1 MKNFFILL
9 TLFIPIA
16 QAKGIIGSPEVS
28 INTSGNYLISIQINN
43 LPSLNE
49 NDIELNDF
57 KSNDPLLETAL
68 EYLLFEDMD
77 VFKRLT
83 LALPV
88 NFQDTYFSFRLR
100 AGNQTSKDIFI
111 FLPQNTL
118 KEQSPRELSFKL
130 PAKKIYGKPQ
140 RYDVQAAIA
149 GESDTGFIEPA
160 QSSQLSSEPDET
172 IPSTL
177 TSLALSPKA
186 VKSENIETMWS
197 VAQSVRDN
205 YEASIYQIMW
215 AFYLENPN
223 AFIDENINLVR
234 NDVDLVMPSSD
245 LVMSTENYDARQSI
259 NFMSSLP
266 TKSATISGRQLI
278 LTAPEK
284 PQIKLEE
291 IGKSDALNLDKKASE
306 ILDASVNK
314 NSNLSGSEIIEKN
327 TSIISLSAS
336 EANLTEVSTGSSRA
350 FQLKDLIWVALLS
363 LILGFVIAFVLIRL
377 NRKPSFTKTAVEE
390 EFQQDDSAIFQS
402 NLSITNDI
410 ETQELDLVR
419 TYIDMNDWKN
429 AEMILEK
436 LLSSSTNP
444 SILSAAKELL
454 DQKK

>member
-9 TLFIPIA
+9 TLFISIA

-28 INTSGNYLISIQINN
+28 INASGNYLISIQINN

-49 NDIELNDF
+49 NDIQLNDF

-68 EYLLFEDMD
+68 EYLLFEDMN

-130 PAKKIYGKPQ
+130 PAKKIYGEPQ
-140 RYDVQAAIA
+140 RYDIQGAIA
-149 GESDTGFIEPA
+149 GKSDTGFIEPT
-160 QSSQLSSEPDET
+160 QSSQLSSELDET
-172 IPSTL
+172 IPSPL
-177 TSLALSPKA
+177 PSLALSPKA

-205 YEASIYQIMW
+205 YDASIYQIMW

-245 LVMSTENYDARQSI
+245 LVMSTENNDARQSI
-259 NFMSSLP
+259 NFMSSLS

-291 IGKSDALNLDKKASE
+291 IGKSDALNLDDKASE
-306 ILDASVNK
+306 ISDTSMNK
-314 NSNLSGSEIIEKN
+314 NSNLSGSGIIEKN
-327 TSIISLSAS
+327 TSIISLSSS
-336 EANLTEVSTGSSRA
+336 EANLTEVSTSSSRA

-377 NRKPSFTKTAVEE
+377 NRKPSFTKTAVED

>member
-9 TLFIPIA
+9 ILFIPIA

-43 LPSLNE
+43 LASLNE

-57 KSNDPLLETAL
+57 KSNDPLSETAL

-100 AGNQTSKDIFI
+100 AGDQVSKDIFI

-130 PAKKIYGKPQ
+130 PAKKIYGQPQ
-140 RYDVQAAIA
+140 RYDIQAAIA

-160 QSSQLSSEPDET
+160 QSSQLSSEPDKT
-172 IPSTL
+172 IPSPL
-177 TSLALSPKA
+177 PSLALSPKA

-197 VAQSVRDN
+197 VAQSVKDN
-205 YEASIYQIMW
+205 YDASIYQIMW

-223 AFIDENINLVR
+223 AFINENINLVR

-245 LVMSTENYDARQSI
+245 LVMSTENNDARQSI

-266 TKSATISGRQLI
+266 TKSATISGRKLI

-284 PQIKLEE
+284 PQIRLEE
-291 IGKSDALNLDKKASE
+291 SGKSDALNLDNKASE
-306 ILDASVNK
+306 ILDASINK
-314 NSNLSGSEIIEKN
+314 NSTLSGSEIIEKN

-336 EANLTEVSTGSSRA
+336 EANLTEVTTGSSRA

-377 NRKPSFTKTAVEE
+377 NRKSSFTKTAVEE

>member
-1 MKNFFILL
+1 MKIFFILL

-57 KSNDPLLETAL
+57 KSNDPLSETAL

-77 VFKRLT
+77 AFKRLT

-111 FLPQNTL
+111 FLPQNTR

-140 RYDVQAAIA
+140 RYDIQAAIA

-160 QSSQLSSEPDET
+160 QSSQLSSKPDET
-172 IPSTL
+172 IPSL
-177 TSLALSPKA
+177 PSLALSPKA

-205 YEASIYQIMW
+205 YDASIYQIMW

-245 LVMSTENYDARQSI
+245 LVMSTENNDARQSI

-266 TKSATISGRQLI
+266 SKSATISGRQLI

-291 IGKSDALNLDKKASE
+291 IGKSDALNLDDKASE
-306 ILDASVNK
+306 ILDTSVNK

-336 EANLTEVSTGSSRA
+336 EANLTEVSTSSSRA

-377 NRKPSFTKTAVEE
+377 NRKPSFTKTAVED
-390 EFQQDDSAIFQS
+390 EFQQDDSTIFQS

>member
-49 NDIELNDF
+49 NDIKLNDF
-57 KSNDPLLETAL
+57 KSNDPLSETAL

-83 LALPV
+83 LALPF

-140 RYDVQAAIA
+140 RYDIEAAIA

-160 QSSQLSSEPDET
+160 KSSQLSSKPDET
-172 IPSTL
+172 IPSPFP
-177 TSLALSPKA
+177 SLELSPKA

-197 VAQSVRDN
+197 VAQSVKDN
-205 YEASIYQIMW
+205 YDASIYQIMW

-245 LVMSTENYDARQSI
+245 LVMSTENNDARQSI

-284 PQIKLEE
+284 PQITLEE

>member
-28 INTSGNYLISIQINN
+28 VNTSGNYLISIQINN

-49 NDIELNDF
+49 NDIKLNDF
-57 KSNDPLLETAL
+57 KSNDPLSETAL

-83 LALPV
+83 LALPF

-140 RYDVQAAIA
+140 RYDIEAAIA

-160 QSSQLSSEPDET
+160 KSSQLSSKPDET
-172 IPSTL
+172 IPSPFP
-177 TSLALSPKA
+177 SLELSPKA

-197 VAQSVRDN
+197 VAQSVKDN
-205 YEASIYQIMW
+205 YDASIYQIMW

-245 LVMSTENYDARQSI
+245 LVMSTENNDARQSI

-284 PQIKLEE
+284 PQITLEE
-291 IGKSDALNLDKKASE
+291 IGKSDALNLDDKASE
-306 ILDASVNK
+306 ISDTSMNK

>member
-1 MKNFFILL
+1 MKKFFILL

-43 LPSLNE
+43 LPSLSE

-57 KSNDPLLETAL
+57 KSNDPLSETAL

-140 RYDVQAAIA
+140 RYDIQAAIA

-205 YEASIYQIMW
+205 YDASIYQIMW

-245 LVMSTENYDARQSI
+245 LVMSTENNDARQSI

-336 EANLTEVSTGSSRA
+336 EANLTEVSTSSSRA

-377 NRKPSFTKTAVEE
+377 NRKPSFTKTAVED

>member
-1 MKNFFILL
+1 MKIFFILL

-57 KSNDPLLETAL
+57 KSNDPLSETAL

-83 LALPV
+83 LALPF

-140 RYDVQAAIA
+140 RYDIEAAIA

-160 QSSQLSSEPDET
+160 KSSQLSSKPDET
-172 IPSTL
+172 IPSPFP
-177 TSLALSPKA
+177 SLELSPKA

-197 VAQSVRDN
+197 VAQSVKDN
-205 YEASIYQIMW
+205 YDASIYQIMW

-245 LVMSTENYDARQSI
+245 LVMSTENNDARQSI

-284 PQIKLEE
+284 PQITLEE
-291 IGKSDALNLDKKASE
+291 IGKSDALNLDDKASE
-306 ILDASVNK
+306 ISDTSMNK

>member
-1 MKNFFILL
+1 MKKFFTLL
-9 TLFIPIA
+9 TLFISIA
-16 QAKGIIGSPEVS
+16 QAKGVVGSPEVS

-43 LPSLNE
+43 FPSLSE
-49 NDIELNDF
+49 NDIELNVF
-57 KSNDPLLETAL
+57 KSDDPLSEETL

-77 VFKRLT
+77 AFKRLT

-100 AGNQTSKDIFI
+100 AGDQISKDIFI

-130 PAKKIYGKPQ
+130 PAKKIYGNPE
-140 RYDVQAAIA
+140 RYDIQAAIA
-149 GESDTGFIEPA
+149 KDSDASFSLSD
-160 QSSQLSSEPDET
+160 QSSQLSSEPDEK
-172 IPSTL
+172 I
-177 TSLALSPKA
+177 LSPLPNLELTPK
-186 VKSENIETMWS
+186 VVESENIETMWS
-197 VAQSVRDN
+197 VAQSVKNN
-205 YEASIYQIMW
+205 YDASIYQIMW

-234 NDVDLVMPSSD
+234 SDLDLVMPSSD
-245 LVMSTENYDARQSI
+245 LVMSTANTDARQSI

-266 TKSATISGRQLI
+266 MKAATISGRQLI

-284 PQIKLEE
+284 PQVQLQETA
-291 IGKSDALNLDKKASE
+291 KSKNLNLDTKDLNM
-306 ILDASVNK
+306 LDTNIK
-314 NSNLSGSEIIEKN
+314 NNADLSGLDIIEKN
-327 TSIISLSAS
+327 TSIISLNAPEAS
-336 EANLTEVSTGSSRA
+336 LTAELIDSPRA

-363 LILGFVIAFVLIRL
+363 LILGFVIAFILIRL
-377 NRKPSFTKTAVEE
+377 NRRPSFTKTAVEE
-390 EFQQDDSAIFQS
+390 DFQQDNTSIFQS

-419 TYIDMNDWKN
+419 TYIDMSDWEN
-429 AEMILEK
+429 AEVILKK

-444 SILSAAKELL
+444 SILSVAKELL

>member
-9 TLFIPIA
+9 ALFIPIA

-43 LPSLNE
+43 LPLLNE

-57 KSNDPLLETAL
+57 KSNDPLSETVL

-111 FLPQNTL
+111 FLPQNTR

-140 RYDVQAAIA
+140 RYDIQAAIA

-160 QSSQLSSEPDET
+160 QSSQLSSKPDET
-172 IPSTL
+172 IPSL
-177 TSLALSPKA
+177 PSLALSPKA

-205 YEASIYQIMW
+205 YDASIYQIMW

-245 LVMSTENYDARQSI
+245 LVMSTENNDARQSI

-266 TKSATISGRQLI
+266 SKSATISGRQLI

-291 IGKSDALNLDKKASE
+291 IGKSDALNLDDKASE
-306 ILDASVNK
+306 ILDTSVNK

-336 EANLTEVSTGSSRA
+336 EANLTEVSTSSSRA

-377 NRKPSFTKTAVEE
+377 NRKPSFTKTAVED
-390 EFQQDDSAIFQS
+390 EFQQDDSTIFQS

>member
-49 NDIELNDF
+49 NDIKLNDF
-57 KSNDPLLETAL
+57 KSNDPLPETAL

-83 LALPV
+83 LALPF

-140 RYDVQAAIA
+140 RYDIEAAIA

-160 QSSQLSSEPDET
+160 KSSQLSFKPDET
-172 IPSTL
+172 IPSPFP
-177 TSLALSPKA
+177 SLELSPKA

-197 VAQSVRDN
+197 VAQSVKDN
-205 YEASIYQIMW
+205 YDASIYQIMW

-245 LVMSTENYDARQSI
+245 LVMSTENNDARQSI

-284 PQIKLEE
+284 PQITLEE
-291 IGKSDALNLDKKASE
+291 IGKSDALNLDDKASE
-306 ILDASVNK
+306 ISDTSMNK

-327 TSIISLSAS
+327 TSIISLRAS

-444 SILSAAKELL
+444 SILSAAKEFL

>member
-43 LPSLNE
+43 LPSLSE

-57 KSNDPLLETAL
+57 KSNDPLSETAL

-77 VFKRLT
+77 AFKRLT

-100 AGNQTSKDIFI
+100 AGDQISKDIFI

-130 PAKKIYGKPQ
+130 PAKKIYGNPE
-140 RYDVQAAIA
+140 RYDIQAAIA
-149 GESDTGFIEPA
+149 KDSDASFSLSD
-160 QSSQLSSEPDET
+160 QSSQLSSEPDEK
-172 IPSTL
+172 I
-177 TSLALSPKA
+177 LSPLPNLELTPK
-186 VKSENIETMWS
+186 VVESENIETMWS
-197 VAQSVRDN
+197 VAQSVKNN
-205 YEASIYQIMW
+205 YDASIYQIMW

-234 NDVDLVMPSSD
+234 SDLDLVMPSSD
-245 LVMSTENYDARQSI
+245 LVMSTANTDARQSI

-266 TKSATISGRQLI
+266 MKAATISGRQLI

-284 PQIKLEE
+284 PQVQLQETA
-291 IGKSDALNLDKKASE
+291 KSKNLNLDTKDLNM
-306 ILDASVNK
+306 LDTNIK
-314 NSNLSGSEIIEKN
+314 NNADLSGLDIIEKN
-327 TSIISLSAS
+327 TSIISLNAPEAS
-336 EANLTEVSTGSSRA
+336 LAAELIDSPRA

-363 LILGFVIAFVLIRL
+363 LILGFVIAFILIRL
-377 NRKPSFTKTAVEE
+377 NRRPSFTKTAVEE
-390 EFQQDDSAIFQS
+390 DFQQDNTSIFQS

-419 TYIDMNDWKN
+419 TYIDMSDWEN
-429 AEMILEK
+429 AEVILKK

-444 SILSAAKELL
+444 SILSVAKELL

>member
-9 TLFIPIA
+9 TLFISIA

-28 INTSGNYLISIQINN
+28 INASGNYLISIQINN

-49 NDIELNDF
+49 NDIQLNDF

-68 EYLLFEDMD
+68 EYLLFEDMN

-130 PAKKIYGKPQ
+130 PAKKIYGEPQ
-140 RYDVQAAIA
+140 RYDIQGAIA
-149 GESDTGFIEPA
+149 GKSDTGFIEPT
-160 QSSQLSSEPDET
+160 QSSQLSSELDET
-172 IPSTL
+172 IPSPL
-177 TSLALSPKA
+177 PSLALSPKA

-205 YEASIYQIMW
+205 YDASIYQIMW

-245 LVMSTENYDARQSI
+245 LVMSTENNDARQSI
-259 NFMSSLP
+259 HFMSSLP
-266 TKSATISGRQLI
+266 AKLATISGRQLI

-291 IGKSDALNLDKKASE
+291 IGKSDALNLDDKASE

-314 NSNLSGSEIIEKN
+314 NLNLSGLEIIEKN
-327 TSIISLSAS
+327 TSIISLSSS

-377 NRKPSFTKTAVEE
+377 NRKPSFTKTAVED

>member
-1 MKNFFILL
+1 MKIFFILL

-49 NDIELNDF
+49 NDIKLNDF
-57 KSNDPLLETAL
+57 KSNDPLSETAL

-83 LALPV
+83 LALPF

-140 RYDVQAAIA
+140 RYDIEAAIA

-160 QSSQLSSEPDET
+160 KSSQLSSKPDET
-172 IPSTL
+172 IPSPFP
-177 TSLALSPKA
+177 SLELSPKA

-197 VAQSVRDN
+197 VAQSVKDN
-205 YEASIYQIMW
+205 YDASIYQIMW

-245 LVMSTENYDARQSI
+245 LVMSTENNDARQSI

-284 PQIKLEE
+284 PQITLEE
-291 IGKSDALNLDKKASE
+291 IGKSDALNLDDKASE
-306 ILDASVNK
+306 ISDTSMNK

>member
-1 MKNFFILL
+1 MCIRDR
-9 TLFIPIA
+9 
-16 QAKGIIGSPEVS
+16 
-28 INTSGNYLISIQINN
+28 INN

-57 KSNDPLLETAL
+57 KSNDSLSETAL

-140 RYDVQAAIA
+140 RYDIQAAIA
-149 GESDTGFIEPA
+149 GESDTSFIEPA
-160 QSSQLSSEPDET
+160 QSSQLSFEPDET
-172 IPSTL
+172 IPSPSP
-177 TSLALSPKA
+177 SLALSPKA

-197 VAQSVRDN
+197 VAQSVKDN
-205 YEASIYQIMW
+205 YDASIYQIMW

-245 LVMSTENYDARQSI
+245 LVMSTANNDARQSI

-266 TKSATISGRQLI
+266 KKSATISGRQLI
-278 LTAPEK
+278 LTAPEG
-284 PQIKLEE
+284 PQIKFEE
-291 IGKSDALNLDKKASE
+291 IVKSDALNLDDKASKTS
-306 ILDASVNK
+306 DASINK
-314 NSNLSGSEIIEKN
+314 NSNLSASEIIEKN

-336 EANLTEVSTGSSRA
+336 EANLAEGSTGSSRA
-350 FQLKDLIWVALLS
+350 FQLKDLIWVCLLYTS
-363 LILGFVIAFVLIRL
+363 
-377 NRKPSFTKTAVEE
+377 
-390 EFQQDDSAIFQS
+390 D
-402 NLSITNDI
+402 
-410 ETQELDLVR
+410 
-419 TYIDMNDWKN
+419 
-429 AEMILEK
+429 
-436 LLSSSTNP
+436 
-444 SILSAAKELL
+444 AADE
-454 DQKK
+454 

>member
-1 MKNFFILL
+1 MKIFFILL

-130 PAKKIYGKPQ
+130 PAKKIYGEPQ
-140 RYDVQAAIA
+140 RYDIQAAIA

-245 LVMSTENYDARQSI
+245 LVMSTENNDARQSI

-291 IGKSDALNLDKKASE
+291 IGKSDALNLGDKASE
-306 ILDASVNK
+306 ILDATVNK

-336 EANLTEVSTGSSRA
+336 ETNLTEVSTSSSRA

-377 NRKPSFTKTAVEE
+377 NRKPSFTKTAVED

>member
-43 LPSLNE
+43 LPSLSE

-57 KSNDPLLETAL
+57 KSNDPLSETAL

-83 LALPV
+83 LALPF

-140 RYDVQAAIA
+140 RYDIEAAIA

-160 QSSQLSSEPDET
+160 KSSQLSSKPDET
-172 IPSTL
+172 IPSPFP
-177 TSLALSPKA
+177 SLELSPKA

-197 VAQSVRDN
+197 VAQSVKDN
-205 YEASIYQIMW
+205 YDASIYQIMW

-245 LVMSTENYDARQSI
+245 LVMSTENNDARQSI

-284 PQIKLEE
+284 PQITLEE
-291 IGKSDALNLDKKASE
+291 IGKSDALNLDDKASE
-306 ILDASVNK
+306 ISDTSMNK

>member
-1 MKNFFILL
+1 MKNFVILL
-9 TLFIPIA
+9 SLFISIA

-28 INTSGNYLISIQINN
+28 VNTNGNYLISIQINN
-43 LPSLNE
+43 LPSLSE

-57 KSNDPLLETAL
+57 KSNDSLSDAAL

-83 LALPV
+83 LALPA

-100 AGNQTSKDIFI
+100 AGDQTSKDIFI
-111 FLPQNTL
+111 FLPQNSL

-140 RYDVQAAIA
+140 RYDIQAAIA
-149 GESDTGFIEPA
+149 GDSDTSFIEPA
-160 QSSQLSSEPDET
+160 KSSQLSSESDKKILSPL
-172 IPSTL
+172 P
-177 TSLALSPKA
+177 SLALAPQA
-186 VKSENIETMWS
+186 VQSENIETMWS
-197 VAQSVRDN
+197 VAQSVKDN
-205 YEASIYQIMW
+205 YDASIYQIMW

-245 LVMSTENYDARQSI
+245 LVISTANKDARKSI

-266 TKSATISGRQLI
+266 RKAATISGRQLI

-284 PQIKLEE
+284 PQVQLEE
-291 IGKSDALNLDKKASE
+291 TTKSKNLD
-306 ILDASVNK
+306 LDTNIKK
-314 NSNLSGSEIIEKN
+314 NSNLSGLEIIEKN
-327 TSIISLSAS
+327 TSIISLNAS
-336 EANLTEVSTGSSRA
+336 EASSAEESIDSSGA

-363 LILGFVIAFVLIRL
+363 LILGFVIAFILIRFH
-377 NRKPSFTKTAVEE
+377 RKPSFTKSAVEE
-390 EFQQDDSAIFQS
+390 DFQQDDSAIFQS

-419 TYIDMNDWKN
+419 TYIDMSDWEN
-429 AEMILEK
+429 AEVILKK
-436 LLSSSTNP
+436 LLSSSTDP
-444 SILSAAKELL
+444 SILQAAKELL

>member
-9 TLFIPIA
+9 ALFIPIA

-28 INTSGNYLISIQINN
+28 INTSGNYSISIQINN
-43 LPSLNE
+43 LPLLNE

-57 KSNDPLLETAL
+57 KSNDPLSETAL

-140 RYDVQAAIA
+140 RYDIQAAIA

-160 QSSQLSSEPDET
+160 QSSQLSSKPDET
-172 IPSTL
+172 IPSL
-177 TSLALSPKA
+177 PSLALSPKA

-205 YEASIYQIMW
+205 YDASIYQIMW

-245 LVMSTENYDARQSI
+245 LVMSTENNDARQSI

-266 TKSATISGRQLI
+266 SKSATISGRQLI

-291 IGKSDALNLDKKASE
+291 IGKSDALNLDDKASE
-306 ILDASVNK
+306 ILDTSVNK

-336 EANLTEVSTGSSRA
+336 EANLTEVSTSSSRA

-377 NRKPSFTKTAVEE
+377 NRKPSFTKTAVED
-390 EFQQDDSAIFQS
+390 EFQQDDSTIFQS

>member
-9 TLFIPIA
+9 ALFIPIA

-43 LPSLNE
+43 LPLLNE

-57 KSNDPLLETAL
+57 KSNDPLSEKAL

-140 RYDVQAAIA
+140 RYDIQAAIA

-160 QSSQLSSEPDET
+160 QSSQLSSKPDET
-172 IPSTL
+172 IPSL
-177 TSLALSPKA
+177 LSLALSPKA

-205 YEASIYQIMW
+205 YDASIYQIMW

-245 LVMSTENYDARQSI
+245 LVMSTENNDARQSI

-266 TKSATISGRQLI
+266 SKSATISGRQLI

-291 IGKSDALNLDKKASE
+291 IGKSDALNLDDKASE
-306 ILDASVNK
+306 ILDTSVNK

-327 TSIISLSAS
+327 TSIISLSSS
-336 EANLTEVSTGSSRA
+336 ETNFTEVSTSSSRA

-377 NRKPSFTKTAVEE
+377 NRKPSFTKTAVED
-390 EFQQDDSAIFQS
+390 EFQQDDSTIFQS

>member
-1 MKNFFILL
+1 MKKFFILL
-9 TLFIPIA
+9 TLFIAIA

-57 KSNDPLLETAL
+57 KSNDPLSETAL

-83 LALPV
+83 LALPA

-140 RYDVQAAIA
+140 RYDIQAAIA
-149 GESDTGFIEPA
+149 GESDTSFIEPA
-160 QSSQLSSEPDET
+160 QSSQLSFEPDET
-172 IPSTL
+172 IPSPSP
-177 TSLALSPKA
+177 SLVLSPKA

-197 VAQSVRDN
+197 VAQSVKDN
-205 YEASIYQIMW
+205 YDASIYQIMW

-245 LVMSTENYDARQSI
+245 LVMSTANNDARQSI

-266 TKSATISGRQLI
+266 KKSATISGRQLI
-278 LTAPEK
+278 LTAPER

-291 IGKSDALNLDKKASE
+291 IVKSDALNLDDKASE
-306 ILDASVNK
+306 TSDASINK
-314 NSNLSGSEIIEKN
+314 NSNLSASEIIKKN

-336 EANLTEVSTGSSRA
+336 EANLAEGSTGSSRA

-363 LILGFVIAFVLIRL
+363 LILGFAIAFVLIRL
-377 NRKPSFTKTAVEE
+377 NRKPFFTKTAVEE
-390 EFQQDDSAIFQS
+390 DFQQDGLAIFQS
-402 NLSITNDI
+402 NLSVTNDI

-419 TYIDMNDWKN
+419 TYIDMSDWEN
-429 AEMILEK
+429 AEAILKK

>member
-1 MKNFFILL
+1 MKKFFILL
-9 TLFIPIA
+9 TLFISVA

-57 KSNDPLLETAL
+57 KSNDPLSETAL

-77 VFKRLT
+77 AFKRLT

-140 RYDVQAAIA
+140 RYDIQAAIA
-149 GESDTGFIEPA
+149 GESDAGFIEPA
-160 QSSQLSSEPDET
+160 QSSQLSSKPDET
-172 IPSTL
+172 IPSPSP
-177 TSLALSPKA
+177 SLALSPKA

-197 VAQSVRDN
+197 VAQSVKDN
-205 YEASIYQIMW
+205 YDASIYQIMW

-245 LVMSTENYDARQSI
+245 LVMSTANNDARQSI

-266 TKSATISGRQLI
+266 KKSATISGRQLI
-278 LTAPEK
+278 LTAPER

-291 IGKSDALNLDKKASE
+291 IVKSDALNLDDKASKTS
-306 ILDASVNK
+306 DASINK
-314 NSNLSGSEIIEKN
+314 NSNLSASEIIEKN
-327 TSIISLSAS
+327 TSIISLSTS
-336 EANLTEVSTGSSRA
+336 EANLAEGSTGSSRA

-363 LILGFVIAFVLIRL
+363 LILGFAIAFVLIRL
-377 NRKPSFTKTAVEE
+377 NRKPFFTKTAVEE
-390 EFQQDDSAIFQS
+390 DFQQDKTSIFQS

-419 TYIDMNDWKN
+419 TYIDMSDWEN
-429 AEMILEK
+429 AEVILKK

-444 SILSAAKELL
+444 SILSVAKELL

>member
-1 MKNFFILL
+1 MKKIFILL
-9 TLFIPIA
+9 TLFTSIA
-16 QAKGIIGSPEVS
+16 QAKGVVGSPEVS

-43 LPSLNE
+43 LPSLSE
-49 NDIELNDF
+49 NDIELSDF
-57 KSNDPLLETAL
+57 KSNDPLSETAL

-100 AGNQTSKDIFI
+100 AGNQTSKDVFI

-130 PAKKIYGKPQ
+130 PAKKIYGEPQ
-140 RYDVQAAIA
+140 RYDIQGAIA
-149 GESDTGFIEPA
+149 GKSDTGFIEPT
-160 QSSQLSSEPDET
+160 QSSQLSSELDET
-172 IPSTL
+172 IPSPL
-177 TSLALSPKA
+177 PSLALSPKA

-205 YEASIYQIMW
+205 YDASIYQIMW

-245 LVMSTENYDARQSI
+245 LVMSTENNDARQSI

-266 TKSATISGRQLI
+266 MKAATISGRQLI

-284 PQIKLEE
+284 PQVQLQETAK
-291 IGKSDALNLDKKASE
+291 
-306 ILDASVNK
+306 NK
-314 NSNLSGSEIIEKN
+314 NLNPDTKDLKTLDTNIKNNADLSGSDIIEKN
-327 TSIISLSAS
+327 TSIISLNAS
-336 EANLTEVSTGSSRA
+336 EASLAAELINSPRA

-363 LILGFVIAFVLIRL
+363 LILGFVIAFILIRL
-377 NRKPSFTKTAVEE
+377 NRRPSFTKSAVEE
-390 EFQQDDSAIFQS
+390 DFQQDKTSIFQS

-419 TYIDMNDWKN
+419 TYIDMSDWEN
-429 AEMILEK
+429 AEVILKK

-444 SILSAAKELL
+444 SILSVAKELL

>member
-28 INTSGNYLISIQINN
+28 INTSGNYLISMQINN
-43 LPSLNE
+43 ISSLNE

-57 KSNDPLLETAL
+57 KSNDPLSETAL

-83 LALPV
+83 LALPA

-100 AGNQTSKDIFI
+100 AGDQISKDIFI

-118 KEQSPRELSFKL
+118 KEQSLRELSFKL

-140 RYDVQAAIA
+140 RYDIQAAIA
-149 GESDTGFIEPA
+149 GESDKGFIEPA

-172 IPSTL
+172 IPSPL
-177 TSLALSPKA
+177 PSLALSPKA

-197 VAQSVRDN
+197 VAQSVKDN
-205 YEASIYQIMW
+205 YDASIYQIMW

-223 AFIDENINLVR
+223 AFINENINLVR

-245 LVMSTENYDARQSI
+245 LVMSTENSDARQSI

-266 TKSATISGRQLI
+266 AKSAIISGRKLI

-284 PQIKLEE
+284 PQIRLEE
-291 IGKSDALNLDKKASE
+291 SGKSDALNLDDKASE
-306 ILDASVNK
+306 ILDASINK
-314 NSNLSGSEIIEKN
+314 NSNLSGSEIIEKKYFN
-327 TSIISLSAS
+327 YFIK
-336 EANLTEVSTGSSRA
+336 R
-350 FQLKDLIWVALLS
+350 F
-363 LILGFVIAFVLIRL
+363 
-377 NRKPSFTKTAVEE
+377 
-390 EFQQDDSAIFQS
+390 
-402 NLSITNDI
+402 
-410 ETQELDLVR
+410 
-419 TYIDMNDWKN
+419 
-429 AEMILEK
+429 
-436 LLSSSTNP
+436 
-444 SILSAAKELL
+444 
-454 DQKK
+454 

>member
-1 MKNFFILL
+1 MKKFFILL
-9 TLFIPIA
+9 TLFISIA

-57 KSNDPLLETAL
+57 KSNDSLSETAL

-100 AGNQTSKDIFI
+100 AGNQTSKDVFI

-140 RYDVQAAIA
+140 RYDIQAAIA
-149 GESDTGFIEPA
+149 GESDAGFIEPA
-160 QSSQLSSEPDET
+160 QSSQLSSKPDET
-172 IPSTL
+172 IPSPSP
-177 TSLALSPKA
+177 SLALS
-186 VKSENIETMWS
+186 
-197 VAQSVRDN
+197 
-205 YEASIYQIMW
+205 
-215 AFYLENPN
+215 PN

-245 LVMSTENYDARQSI
+245 LVMSTANNDARQSI

-266 TKSATISGRQLI
+266 KKSATISGRQLI
-278 LTAPEK
+278 LTAPER

-291 IGKSDALNLDKKASE
+291 IVKSDALNLDDKASKT
-306 ILDASVNK
+306 LDASINK
-314 NSNLSGSEIIEKN
+314 NSNLSASEIIEKN
-327 TSIISLSAS
+327 TSIISLSTS
-336 EANLTEVSTGSSRA
+336 EANLTEGSTGSSRA

-363 LILGFVIAFVLIRL
+363 LILGFAIAFVLIRL
-377 NRKPSFTKTAVEE
+377 NRKPFFTKTAVEE
-390 EFQQDDSAIFQS
+390 DFQQDGSAIFQS
-402 NLSITNDI
+402 NLSVTNDI

-419 TYIDMNDWKN
+419 TYIDMSDWEN
-429 AEMILEK
+429 AEVILKK

-444 SILSAAKELL
+444 SILSVAKELL

>member
-49 NDIELNDF
+49 NDIKLNDF
-57 KSNDPLLETAL
+57 KSNDPLSETAL

-83 LALPV
+83 LALPF

-140 RYDVQAAIA
+140 RYDIEAAIA

-160 QSSQLSSEPDET
+160 QSFQLSSEPDET
-172 IPSTL
+172 IPSPL

-197 VAQSVRDN
+197 VAQSVKDN
-205 YEASIYQIMW
+205 YDASIYQIMW

-245 LVMSTENYDARQSI
+245 LVMSTENNDARQSI

-291 IGKSDALNLDKKASE
+291 IGKSDALNLDDKASE
-306 ILDASVNK
+306 ISDTSMNK

>member
-43 LPSLNE
+43 LPLLNE
-49 NDIELNDF
+49 NDIKLNDF
-57 KSNDPLLETAL
+57 KSNDPLSETAL

-83 LALPV
+83 LALPF

-140 RYDVQAAIA
+140 RYDIEAAIA

-160 QSSQLSSEPDET
+160 KSSQLSSKPDET
-172 IPSTL
+172 IPSPFP
-177 TSLALSPKA
+177 SLELSPKA

-245 LVMSTENYDARQSI
+245 LVMSTENNDARQSI

-284 PQIKLEE
+284 PQITLEE

-336 EANLTEVSTGSSRA
+336 EANLTEVSTSSSRA

-363 LILGFVIAFVLIRL
+363 LILGFVIAFVLIHL
-377 NRKPSFTKTAVEE
+377 NRKPSFTKTAVED

>member
-49 NDIELNDF
+49 NDIKLNDF
-57 KSNDPLLETAL
+57 KSNDPLPETAL

-83 LALPV
+83 LALPF

-140 RYDVQAAIA
+140 RYDIEAAIA

-160 QSSQLSSEPDET
+160 KSSQLSSKPDET
-172 IPSTL
+172 IPSPFP
-177 TSLALSPKA
+177 SLELSPKA

-245 LVMSTENYDARQSI
+245 LVMSTENNDARQSI

-284 PQIKLEE
+284 PQITLEE
-291 IGKSDALNLDKKASE
+291 IGKSDALNLDDKASE
-306 ILDASVNK
+306 ISDTSMNK

-327 TSIISLSAS
+327 TSIISLRAS

>member
-49 NDIELNDF
+49 NDIKLSDF
-57 KSNDPLLETAL
+57 KSNDPLPETAL

-83 LALPV
+83 LALPF

-140 RYDVQAAIA
+140 RYDIEAAIA

-160 QSSQLSSEPDET
+160 KSSQLSSKPDET
-172 IPSTL
+172 IPSPFP
-177 TSLALSPKA
+177 SLELSPKA

-197 VAQSVRDN
+197 VAQSVKDN
-205 YEASIYQIMW
+205 YDASIYQIMW

-234 NDVDLVMPSSD
+234 NDIDLVMPSSD
-245 LVMSTENYDARQSI
+245 LVMSTENNDARQSI

-284 PQIKLEE
+284 PQITLEE
-291 IGKSDALNLDKKASE
+291 IGKSDALNLDDKASE
-306 ILDASVNK
+306 IFDTSINK

-336 EANLTEVSTGSSRA
+336 KANLTEVSTGSSRA
-350 FQLKDLIWVALLS
+350 FQFKDLIWVALLS

>member
-1 MKNFFILL
+1 MKKFFTLL
-9 TLFIPIA
+9 TLFISIA
-16 QAKGIIGSPEVS
+16 QAKGVVGSPEVS

-43 LPSLNE
+43 FPSLSE
-49 NDIELNDF
+49 NDIELNVF
-57 KSNDPLLETAL
+57 KSDDPLSEETL

-77 VFKRLT
+77 AFKRLT

-100 AGNQTSKDIFI
+100 AGDQISKDIFI

-130 PAKKIYGKPQ
+130 PAKKIYGNPE
-140 RYDVQAAIA
+140 RYDIQAAIA
-149 GESDTGFIEPA
+149 KDSDASFSLSD
-160 QSSQLSSEPDET
+160 QSSQLSSEPDEK
-172 IPSTL
+172 I
-177 TSLALSPKA
+177 LSPLPNLELTPK
-186 VKSENIETMWS
+186 VVESENIETMWS
-197 VAQSVRDN
+197 VAQSVKNN
-205 YEASIYQIMW
+205 YDASIYQIMW

-234 NDVDLVMPSSD
+234 SDLDLVMPSSD
-245 LVMSTENYDARQSI
+245 LVMSTANTDARQSI

-266 TKSATISGRQLI
+266 MKAATISGRQLI

-284 PQIKLEE
+284 PQVQLQETA
-291 IGKSDALNLDKKASE
+291 KSKNLNLDTKDLNM
-306 ILDASVNK
+306 LDTNIK
-314 NSNLSGSEIIEKN
+314 NNADLSGLDIIEKN
-327 TSIISLSAS
+327 TSIISLNAPEAS
-336 EANLTEVSTGSSRA
+336 LAAELIDSPRA

-363 LILGFVIAFVLIRL
+363 LILGFVIAFILIRL
-377 NRKPSFTKTAVEE
+377 NRRPSFTKTAVEE
-390 EFQQDDSAIFQS
+390 DFQQDNTSIFQS

-419 TYIDMNDWKN
+419 TYIDMSDWEN
-429 AEMILEK
+429 AEVILKK

-444 SILSAAKELL
+444 SILSVAKELL

>member
-43 LPSLNE
+43 LPSLSE

-57 KSNDPLLETAL
+57 KSNDPLSETAL

-83 LALPV
+83 LALPF

-140 RYDVQAAIA
+140 RYDIEAAIA

-160 QSSQLSSEPDET
+160 KSSQLSSKPDET
-172 IPSTL
+172 IPSPFP
-177 TSLALSPKA
+177 SLELSPKA

-197 VAQSVRDN
+197 VAQSVKDN
-205 YEASIYQIMW
+205 YDASIYQIMW

-234 NDVDLVMPSSD
+234 SDLDLVMPSSD
-245 LVMSTENYDARQSI
+245 LVMSTEKNDARQSI

-291 IGKSDALNLDKKASE
+291 IGKSDALNLDDKASE
-306 ILDASVNK
+306 ISDTSMNK

>member
-49 NDIELNDF
+49 NDIKLNDF
-57 KSNDPLLETAL
+57 KSNDPLPETAL

-83 LALPV
+83 LALPF

-140 RYDVQAAIA
+140 RYDIQAAIA

-160 QSSQLSSEPDET
+160 KSSQLSSKPDET
-172 IPSTL
+172 IPSPFP
-177 TSLALSPKA
+177 SLELSPKA

-197 VAQSVRDN
+197 VAQSVKDN
-205 YEASIYQIMW
+205 YDASIYQIMW

-245 LVMSTENYDARQSI
+245 LVMSTENNDARQSI

-291 IGKSDALNLDKKASE
+291 IGKSDTLNLDDKASE
-306 ILDASVNK
+306 ISDTSMNK

-350 FQLKDLIWVALLS
+350 FQFKDLIWVALLS

>member
-49 NDIELNDF
+49 NDIKLNDF
-57 KSNDPLLETAL
+57 KSNDPLSETAL

-83 LALPV
+83 LALPF

-140 RYDVQAAIA
+140 RYDIEAAIA

-160 QSSQLSSEPDET
+160 QSFQLSSEPDET
-172 IPSTL
+172 IPSPFP
-177 TSLALSPKA
+177 SLELSPKA

-197 VAQSVRDN
+197 VAQSVKDN
-205 YEASIYQIMW
+205 YDASIYQIMW

-245 LVMSTENYDARQSI
+245 LVMSTENNDARQSI

-278 LTAPEK
+278 LTAPEM

-291 IGKSDALNLDKKASE
+291 IGKSDALNLDDKASE
-306 ILDASVNK
+306 ILDASINK